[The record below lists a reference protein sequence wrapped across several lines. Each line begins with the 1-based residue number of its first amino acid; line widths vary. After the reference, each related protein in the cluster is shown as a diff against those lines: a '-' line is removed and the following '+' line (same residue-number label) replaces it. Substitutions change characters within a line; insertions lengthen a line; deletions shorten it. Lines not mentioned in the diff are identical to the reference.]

1 MQSSSTAHSLESAA
15 TSHSACHLVYDTY
28 VSSDIPLVVC
38 LHGLLLDP
46 RLSRGIVQTIAD
58 QAMLG
63 SGISLGGNAS
73 LSAATR
79 YFEHSGDIEHLQQ
92 RRRRRRLAK
101 CPCSTPIPRSGG
113 LPSSEPART

>member
-1 MQSSSTAHSLESAA
+1 LAA

-38 LHGLLLDP
+38 LHGLLLDL

-79 YFEHSGDIEHLQQ
+79 YFEHSGDIEHLHQ

-101 CPCSTPIPRSGG
+101 CHCSTLKGP
-113 LPSSEPART
+113 ETA